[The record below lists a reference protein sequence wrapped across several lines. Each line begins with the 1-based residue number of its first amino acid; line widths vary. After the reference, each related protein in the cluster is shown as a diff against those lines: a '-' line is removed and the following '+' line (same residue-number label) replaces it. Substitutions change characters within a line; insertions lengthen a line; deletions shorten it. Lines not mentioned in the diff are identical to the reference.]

1 MPDQDQEVV
10 FLTGNP
16 IRKRISAMMTAKE
29 YEASLRKLNL
39 KVYMF
44 GKRIENVVDDPI
56 IRPSMNAVA
65 LTYGLAHHSDYKDIM
80 TAVSHLTGKTIN
92 RFCHIHQSTED
103 LVKKTDMGR
112 LMGSMTGACFQRCV
126 GMDSLNALSITTF
139 DMDARYGTSYH
150 QRFLKYLALQRYL

>member
-1 MPDQDQEVV
+1 
-10 FLTGNP
+10 
-16 IRKRISAMMTAKE
+16 MTAKE